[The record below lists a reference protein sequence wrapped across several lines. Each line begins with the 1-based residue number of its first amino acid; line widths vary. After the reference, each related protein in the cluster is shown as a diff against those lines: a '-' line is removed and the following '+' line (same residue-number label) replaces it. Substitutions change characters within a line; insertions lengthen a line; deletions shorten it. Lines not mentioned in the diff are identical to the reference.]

1 MSAEPA
7 RSNPFAVPL
16 ATVFVVLV
24 QTCSRPSG
32 VCFLMVTWC
41 CLSPGWVSWPL
52 CSRTFSRNLRCVT
65 SEYPCCRE
73 REYRHFRAVTRKGN
87 RKHKSTFLCKFRVCL
102 QPVAS
107 LRHVVVTGVQI
118 RRRFRR
124 GSQPCKTG
132 SLGTA
137 PNDTNENAATAAER
151 ELKKRRGGHT
161 GAESGERVHLSAGLW
176 RRQQA
181 HCKWVHAPAAAQ

>member
-87 RKHKSTFLCKFRVCL
+87 RKHKSNFSL
-102 QPVAS
+102 QV
-107 LRHVVVTGVQI
+107 
-118 RRRFRR
+118 
-124 GSQPCKTG
+124 PCM
-132 SLGTA
+132 
-137 PNDTNENAATAAER
+137 
-151 ELKKRRGGHT
+151 
-161 GAESGERVHLSAGLW
+161 
-176 RRQQA
+176 
-181 HCKWVHAPAAAQ
+181 PAARRIFASRGRNWSPDQAQIPPRFPAVQDWGSWDGAQRHQRKCSDCCRARAQKEARRPHGC